1 MRAKRRDIAMN
12 RTLARNRELNTP
24 SQPLI
29 AESSYPPIAD
39 YAAIGDG
46 RTVALLSRE
55 GAIEWL
61 CLPHF
66 SAPSVSAAI
75 LDRDSGGVF
84 AIAPERRYTSTR
96 RYIDDTNVLETTF
109 STTTGVVRITDF
121 MPMPADPHRLQPM
134 REVLRIVEGV
144 EGDVALSVI
153 VDPRPDYG
161 RSQIGRASCR
171 EREESAVG
179 ARQ

>member
-1 MRAKRRDIAMN
+1 MN
-12 RTLARNRELNTP
+12 RTPARNRAISTP
-24 SQPLI
+24 SQQPLI
-29 AESSYPPIAD
+29 AEPSYPPIAD

-46 RTVALLSRE
+46 RTVALVSRG

-66 SAPSVSAAI
+66 SAPSVFAAI

-84 AIAPERRYTSTR
+84 AISPERRYTSTR

-109 STTTGVVRITDF
+109 STTTGVVRVTDF
-121 MPMPADPHRLQPM
+121 MPMPADPHRLEPM
-134 REVLRIVEGV
+134 REVLRIVEGI
-144 EGDVALSVI
+144 EGNVSMRVI

-161 RSQIGRASCR
+161 RRRMKPST
-171 EREESAVG
+171 
-179 ARQ
+179 